1 LWQVEFCGAKKTKQ
15 KCVLTMENLSDVDN
29 HVTIDLTKDDDS
41 VDNFG
46 ECLLWQATC
55 ASVHVN

>member
-1 LWQVEFCGAKKTKQ
+1 
-15 KCVLTMENLSDVDN
+15 MENLSDVDN